1 MGLLDTLS
9 QMVANAGASGN
20 VADHE
25 FDQVA
30 QQAPTDVLSHALS
43 GAFSSNETPPMG
55 QMVGQLFGNSNGQQ
69 QSGLLNQLLATL
81 GPAAAA
87 ALAGGALGRVMS
99 PGATQVTPEQAAKM
113 TPDQVQAVVT
123 HANETH
129 PGIADQLGNF
139 YAQHSGL
146 IKTLGGAAMLI
157 AMTKMKDHLAQR

>member
-1 MGLLDTLS
+1 MSLLDTLS
-9 QMVANAGASGN
+9 HMVSGGN
-20 VADHE
+20 VTDQH

-30 QQAPTDVLSHALS
+30 QQAPTDVLGRAIS
-43 GAFSSNETPPMG
+43 GAFSSHETPPMG

-69 QSGLLNQLLATL
+69 QSGMLNQLLATL

-87 ALAGGALGRVMS
+87 ALAGGALGRIMS

-113 TPDQVQAVVT
+113 TPEQVQAVVT
-123 HANETH
+123 HASETH
-129 PGIADQLGNF
+129 PAVADQLGNF
-139 YAQHSGL
+139 YAEHSGL

>member
-1 MGLLDTLS
+1 MSLLDTLS
-9 QMVANAGASGN
+9 QMVANAGATGN
-20 VADHE
+20 VSDHQ

-30 QQAPTDVLSHALS
+30 QQAPTDVLSRALS
-43 GAFSSNETPPMG
+43 GAFSSNDTPPIG

-69 QSGLLNQLLATL
+69 QSGMLNQLIATL

-87 ALAGGALGRVMS
+87 ALAGGALGRIMS
-99 PGATQVTPEQAAKM
+99 PGATQVTPEQAAQM
-113 TPDQVQAVVT
+113 TPEQVQAVVD
-123 HANETH
+123 HAHQTN
-129 PGIADQLGNF
+129 PGIADQLGSF

>member
-9 QMVANAGASGN
+9 QIVAGGN
-20 VADHE
+20 VSDDN

-30 QQAPTDVLSHALS
+30 QQAPTDVLGRGLS
-43 GAFSSNETPPMG
+43 GAFNSNETPPIG

-69 QSGLLNQLLATL
+69 QSGMLNQLLATL
-81 GPAAAA
+81 GPSVGA
-87 ALAGGALGRVMS
+87 ALAGGALGRIMS
-99 PGATQVTPEQAAKM
+99 PGATQVTPEQAAKL
-113 TPDQVQAVVT
+113 TPGQVQAVVT
-123 HANETH
+123 HASETN

>member
-1 MGLLDTLS
+1 MGLLDTLK
-9 QMVANAGASGN
+9 QMVAGGN
-20 VADHE
+20 VSDHH

-30 QQAPTDVLSHALS
+30 RDAPPDVLGSAIA
-43 GAFSSNETPPMG
+43 GAFRSSDTPPIG

-69 QSGLLNQLLATL
+69 QSGMLNQLLTTL

-87 ALAGGALGRVMS
+87 ALAGGALGRIMS

-113 TPDQVQAVVT
+113 TPEQVQAVVT
-123 HANETH
+123 HANETN
-129 PGIADQLGNF
+129 PGIADQLGSF

-157 AMTKMKDHLAQR
+157 AMTQMKDHLAQR

>member
-1 MGLLDTLS
+1 MNLLDTLS
-9 QMVANAGASGN
+9 QMVAGGD
-20 VADHE
+20 VTDQH

-30 QQAPTDVLSHALS
+30 RQAPTDVLGNAIT
-43 GAFSSNETPPMG
+43 GAFNSNETPPIG

-69 QSGLLNQLLATL
+69 QSGMLNQLLATL
-81 GPAAAA
+81 GPSVAA
-87 ALAGGALGRVMS
+87 ALAGGALGRIMS
-99 PGATQVTPEQAAKM
+99 PGATQVTPEQAAKL
-113 TPDQVQAVVT
+113 TPEQVQAVVT
-123 HANETH
+123 HASESN

>member
-9 QMVANAGASGN
+9 QMISNASASGN
-20 VADHE
+20 VTDHH

-30 QQAPTDVLSHALS
+30 QQAPTDVLGRGLS
-43 GAFSSNETPPMG
+43 GAFSSNDTPPIG

-69 QSGLLNQLLATL
+69 QSGMLNQLLTTL

-87 ALAGGALGRVMS
+87 ALAGGALGRIMS
-99 PGATQVTPEQAAKM
+99 PGATQVTPEQAAKL
-113 TPDQVQAVVT
+113 TPEQVQAVVT
-123 HANETH
+123 HANETN

>member
-1 MGLLDTLS
+1 MGLLDTLT
-9 QMVANAGASGN
+9 QMVAGGT
-20 VADHE
+20 VTDHH

-30 QQAPTDVLSHALS
+30 QEAPTDLLGRGLS
-43 GAFSSNETPPMG
+43 GAFSSNDTPPMG

-69 QSGLLNQLLATL
+69 QSGMLNQLIATL

-87 ALAGGALGRVMS
+87 ALAGGALGRIMS
-99 PGATQVTPEQAAKM
+99 PGATQVTPEQAAKL
-113 TPDQVQAVVT
+113 TPEQVQAVVT
-123 HANETH
+123 HASEGN

-146 IKTLGGAAMLI
+146 IKTLGGVAMLI

>member
-9 QMVANAGASGN
+9 QMVSGGN
-20 VADHE
+20 VTDQH

-30 QQAPTDVLSHALS
+30 QQAPTDVLGRALS
-43 GAFSSNETPPMG
+43 GAFSSNDTPPMG
-55 QMVGQLFGNSNGQQ
+55 QMVGQLFGNSNGAQ
-69 QSGLLNQLLATL
+69 QSGMLNQLLATL

-87 ALAGGALGRVMS
+87 GLAGGALGRIMS
-99 PGATQVTPEQAAKM
+99 PGATQVTPEQAAKL
-113 TPDQVQAVVT
+113 TPEQVQAVVT
-123 HANETH
+123 HASETN

-146 IKTLGGAAMLI
+146 IKTLGGVAMLV

>member
-9 QMVANAGASGN
+9 QMVAGGN
-20 VADHE
+20 VTDHH

-30 QQAPTDVLSHALS
+30 QQAPTDVLGRALS
-43 GAFSSNETPPMG
+43 GAFSSPQTPPMG
-55 QMVGQLFGNSNGQQ
+55 QMVGQLFGNSNPQQ
-69 QSGLLNQLLATL
+69 QSGMLNQLLATL

-113 TPDQVQAVVT
+113 TPEQVQAVVT
-123 HANETH
+123 HASDAN
-129 PGIADQLGNF
+129 PGVADQLGNF

-146 IKTLGGAAMLI
+146 IKTLGGVAMLV
-157 AMTKMKDHLAQR
+157 AMTKMKDHLADR

>member
-1 MGLLDTLS
+1 MGLLDTLT
-9 QMVANAGASGN
+9 QMVAGGN
-20 VADHE
+20 VTEHH

-30 QQAPTDVLSHALS
+30 QQAPADVLGRGLS
-43 GAFSSNETPPMG
+43 GAFSSNDTPPMG

-69 QSGLLNQLLATL
+69 QSGMLNQLIATL

-87 ALAGGALGRVMS
+87 ALAGGALGRIMS

-113 TPDQVQAVVT
+113 TPEQVQAVVT
-123 HANETH
+123 HAGETN

-146 IKTLGGAAMLI
+146 IKTLGGVAMLI
-157 AMTKMKDHLAQR
+157 AMSKMKDHLAQR